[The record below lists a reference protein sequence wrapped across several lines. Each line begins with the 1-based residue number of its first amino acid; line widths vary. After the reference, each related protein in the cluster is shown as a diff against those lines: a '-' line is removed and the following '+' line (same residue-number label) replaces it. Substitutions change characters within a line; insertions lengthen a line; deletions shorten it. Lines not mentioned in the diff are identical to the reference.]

1 MGRIKNWKWSVGKAF
16 WCGGWGRAPL
26 TGTGQVLGL
35 AGPFTLKAPYWAAQ
49 AGMPNPGPFA
59 SSLQLLPTAFPLDV
73 FTSKPGLVTVPMP
86 GWRGQECVC
95 LCGPASLPLTPSPY
109 LLVSSI
115 PQPMGRAG
123 AGRASQQPSCTCPT
137 WRERWLHLFRAGAL
151 LGGLGGWSR
160 FAKGL
165 RGGVE
170 DEAFCWCLRL
180 RLQHL

>member
-1 MGRIKNWKWSVGKAF
+1 MGDG
-16 WCGGWGRAPL
+16 
-26 TGTGQVLGL
+26 
-35 AGPFTLKAPYWAAQ
+35 AGPGPGWSTYAESSSWAAQ
-49 AGMPNPGPFA
+49 AGMPNPGPFD

-73 FTSKPGLVTVPMP
+73 FTSKPGLVTVPVP
-86 GWRGQECVC
+86 GWQGQECVC
-95 LCGPASLPLTPSPY
+95 LCGPTSLPLTPSPY

-123 AGRASQQPSCTCPT
+123 AGRASQQPSYTCPT
-137 WRERWLHLFRAGAL
+137 WRERWLHLFRAGVL

-165 RGGVE
+165 RGGLE
-170 DEAFCWCLRL
+170 DEAFCWWLRL